1 MFGAGLGRTGTNSMR
16 LALGQLLDGPCYPVL
31 E

>member
-16 LALGQLLDGPCYPVL
+16 LALGQLL
-31 E
+31 